1 MTDIINSGSSI
12 ENVYGEDFRPHKE
25 LYTIENL
32 EYRVQ
37 KLFFY
42 YEQWLNSADEKKQ
55 SHSKVIAEKA
65 RLYIQEHYTNGTLS
79 VSEISRELYINQT
92 YLRKMFKE
100 EMGMT
105 LLEYL
110 TKYRMHMAK
119 QLLLTTDY
127 NHSQI
132 AELVGYND
140 VSYFSKCF
148 KKYYHVSPKQMT
160 KNIHQSID

>member
-1 MTDIINSGSSI
+1 
-12 ENVYGEDFRPHKE
+12 
-25 LYTIENL
+25 
-32 EYRVQ
+32 
-37 KLFFY
+37 
-42 YEQWLNSADEKKQ
+42 
-55 SHSKVIAEKA
+55 
-65 RLYIQEHYTNGTLS
+65 
-79 VSEISRELYINQT
+79 
-92 YLRKMFKE
+92 MFKA

-132 AELVGYND
+132 AEMVGYND